1 MRWHTR
7 RVAQQSRARSF
18 LATIVG
24 YLIVILL
31 AVIVFRFV
39 LGTIFWLFRAFF
51 IVIVLVVLLTIYLRL
66 KTPD

>member
-7 RVAQQSRARSF
+7 KVAQPSRTRSF
-18 LATIVG
+18 LATVVG
-24 YLIVILL
+24 YLIVIIL

-39 LGTIFWLFRAFF
+39 LGTIFWLLRAFF
-51 IVIVLVVLLTIYLRL
+51 IAIVLVGLLVVYLRL